1 MESKMDS
8 YDPWAPFE
16 REVREHLSEALA
28 SLGIS
33 TEPSLET
40 PPPGMGDLA
49 LPCYTFSREL
59 RESPGEIAKRLK
71 DLLEGRLYVADVRGA
86 YLNFAYRAEELIWR
100 ALEVLSKR
108 GEDYGHL
115 PEREGFIIVEH
126 TSANPNGPFHVG
138 RARNPILGDSIVRIL
153 RAAGWRAEA
162 QYWVNDMGKQ
172 VMTLVWGVKNIPEE
186 DLSGAEREKPD
197 HLYVRYYQEA
207 YRRIEE
213 GVISE
218 ERINYMLR
226 EYERAL
232 EEGDKKRLINHPED
246 SPTRAE
252 EVREIVEEVLKGMDS
267 SLRRLGVVVDRYVY
281 ESQVVEDGTLKRVI
295 EKLKS
300 SPRAGVEEGAWYLDF
315 SDKPIHGKTK
325 RFVFTRSDGSAL
337 YTTRDMAYHLWKL
350 GRCTRAL
357 NILGEDHK
365 LQSFYLREALKELG
379 VPHLPEVVFY
389 SFVSLPE
396 GKMST
401 RRGRVVY
408 LDDLMDEA
416 VRRAKE
422 EVRKRR
428 SDLAEDEVTRIAE
441 SVGLGALRYNIV
453 KVQPEKKIVFR
464 WEEALSFDGFSAPFV
479 QYSHARACS
488 ILRKAVEIPPPDPS
502 FAEHYRESGAV
513 ELLRAISKLPGAVR
527 EAAEKASPH
536 IIAHRSYDIAKT
548 FNEFYRDLPV
558 LRAPE
563 GVKEARLALVWAAK
577 VALANSLN
585 MLGIDAPERM

>member
-1 MESKMDS
+1 MTPEMDS
-8 YDPWAPFE
+8 YDPWEPFR
-16 REVREHLSEALA
+16 REVKEHLEKALLT
-28 SLGIS
+28 LGINV
-33 TEPSLET
+33 EPSLET
-40 PPPGMGDLA
+40 PPPGLGDLA
-49 LPCYTFSREL
+49 LPCFSFSRVL
-59 RESPGEIAKRLK
+59 KKSPGEIAESLKERLAG
-71 DLLEGRLYVADVRGA
+71 ELYMVDAKGP
-86 YLNFAYRAEELIWR
+86 YLNFTYRTEELLR
-100 ALEVLSKR
+100 STLQVLSER
-108 GEDYGHL
+108 REDYGHL
-115 PEREGFIIVEH
+115 PEREGFVIVEH

-153 RAAGWRAEA
+153 RAAGWKVEA

-186 DLSGAEREKPD
+186 ELPEPERDKPD

-213 GVISE
+213 GKVPE
-218 ERINYMLR
+218 ERINHMLR

-232 EEGDKKRLINHPED
+232 EEGDVKRLINHPMD

-252 EVREIVEEVLKGMDS
+252 EVKEIVEVVLKGMDS

-295 EKLKS
+295 EMLKKS
-300 SPRAGVEEGAWYLDF
+300 KRARREDGAWYLDF
-315 SDKPIHGKTK
+315 SDKPIHGKTR

-337 YTTRDMAYHLWKL
+337 YTTRDLAYHLWKL

-365 LQSFYLREALKELG
+365 LQSFYLREALKEIG
-379 VPHLPEVVFY
+379 SPHLPEVIFY

-416 VRRAKE
+416 VRRAEE

-428 SDLAEDEVTRIAE
+428 EDLSDEEVSEIARA
-441 SVGLGALRYNIV
+441 VGLGALRYNIV

-464 WEEALSFDGFSAPFV
+464 WEEALSFDGFSVPFI

-488 ILRKAVEIPPPDPS
+488 ILRKAGKTVLPEPDM
-502 FAEHYRESGAV
+502 AEQYRERGEI
-513 ELLRAISKLPGAVR
+513 ELLRAISKLPGAVW
-527 EAAEKASPH
+527 EAAEKATPH
-536 IIAHRSYDIAKT
+536 MIAHTSYEIAKT

-558 LRAPE
+558 LKAPE
-563 GVKEARLALVWAAK
+563 DVRDARLALVWAAK
-577 VALANSLN
+577 VALASSLN
-585 MLGIDAPERM
+585 MLGIEAPERM